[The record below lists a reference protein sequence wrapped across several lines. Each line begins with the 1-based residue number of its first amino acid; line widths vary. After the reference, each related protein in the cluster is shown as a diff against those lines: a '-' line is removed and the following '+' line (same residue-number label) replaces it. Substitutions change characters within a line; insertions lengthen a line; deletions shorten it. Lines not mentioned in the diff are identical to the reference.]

1 MTERRTGDTLDIT
14 THCPLATALARRLR
28 EERLELTR
36 RWLDRIASRVSLDP
50 NRVFPTEELLNHVPL
65 LLSGVADYL
74 ENPAHVIGADTPV
87 IGKAMELG
95 ALRLAQGFD
104 EYELLKEYEILGGI
118 LYSFL
123 VNVVDGLDEE
133 CSRAELLVCGHR
145 LFRAIALI
153 QQASLT
159 HYLRLMKERL
169 KEREERLRGFNR
181 ALTHELKNQIGAA
194 LGAAEILDIEGIPEE
209 QRKRLIGVIGRNVG
223 SMKGVLDNLV
233 ELSRLDVNTRSQ
245 RYIRLPQAVAEVVRE
260 LRDHAR
266 KFGVDVR
273 VRELP
278 PIEVPAAAVELA
290 LTNFVSNAVK
300 YSDPS
305 QGERWVEIRGR
316 FVDSEDSVPCEL
328 VVEVC
333 DNGLGVPAEKRHRL
347 FERFFRAHET
357 ITGVEGTGLGLSIV
371 RDALSSVGGR
381 AWAEFPERGSLFAFS
396 LPCRREA
403 ERAEL
408 RAMGLG
414 NRTIPGPRA
423 PSLGA

>member
-1 MTERRTGDTLDIT
+1 MSEPRSRDTLDIS
-14 THCPLATALARRLR
+14 THCPLATALAGRMR
-28 EERLELTR
+28 EQRNELTR
-36 RWLDRIASRVSLDP
+36 RWLERIVSRVSLDP
-50 NRVFPTEELLNHVPL
+50 NRVFPTEDLLDHVPL

-87 IGKAMELG
+87 VGKAMELG

-123 VNVVDGLDEE
+123 VNVVDQLDEE

-159 HYLRLMKERL
+159 HDLRLMKERL

-194 LGAAEILDIEGIPEE
+194 MGAAEILEIEGIPEE
-209 QRKRLIGVIGRNVG
+209 QRRKLTGVVVRNVG

-233 ELSRLDVNTRSQ
+233 ELSRMDVNTRNQ

-266 KFGVDVR
+266 KFGVEVR
-273 VRELP
+273 VRDLP
-278 PIEVPAAAVELA
+278 SIEVAAAAVELA
-290 LTNFVSNAVK
+290 LMNYLSNAIK
-300 YSDPS
+300 YSDPG
-305 QGERWVEIRGR
+305 QGERWVEVRGR
-316 FVDSEDSVPCEL
+316 LVNGGDGVPCEL
-328 VVEVC
+328 VIEVR
-333 DNGLGVPAEKRHRL
+333 DNGLGVPREKRHRL

-357 ITGVEGTGLGLSIV
+357 VTGVEGTGLGLSIV
-371 RDALSSVGGR
+371 RDAVSSVGGR

-408 RAMGLG
+408 RGAALG
-414 NRTIPGPRA
+414 SREAPGA
-423 PSLGA
+423 PLPAP

>member
-1 MTERRTGDTLDIT
+1 MGAIDPRLVRASPGELASVPLDIT
-14 THCPLATALARRLR
+14 AHCPLAVTLAMRLR
-28 EERLELTR
+28 EQRDELTS
-36 RWLDRIASRVSLDP
+36 RWLERIASRVSIAP
-50 NRVFPTEELLNHVPL
+50 NRVFPSDDLLDHVPL
-65 LLSGVADYL
+65 LMSGIADYL

-87 IGKAMELG
+87 VGKAMELG

-123 VNVVDGLDEE
+123 VNVVDTLDEE

-194 LGAAEILDIEGIPEE
+194 MGAVEILDMEGIAEA
-209 QRKRLIGVIGRNVG
+209 QRRQLTGVVVRNVG

-233 ELSRLDVNTRSQ
+233 ELSRMDVNTRNQ
-245 RYIRLPQAVAEVVRE
+245 RYIQLPQAAAEVVRE

-266 KFGVDVR
+266 KFAVEVR
-273 VRELP
+273 VVELP
-278 PIEVPAAAVELA
+278 KLEVPAAAVELA
-290 LTNFVSNAVK
+290 LMNYISNAIK
-300 YSDPS
+300 YSDPAR
-305 QGERWVEIRGR
+305 ERRWVEVRAR
-316 FVDSEDSVPCEL
+316 VVHPHDAKCEL
-328 VVEVC
+328 VVTVH
-333 DNGLGVPAEKRHRL
+333 DNGLGVPQEKRHRL

-381 AWAEFPERGSLFAFS
+381 AWAEFPTEGSLFAFA

-403 ERAEL
+403 ERARLE
-408 RAMGLG
+408 
-414 NRTIPGPRA
+414 TT
-423 PSLGA
+423 